1 MTGQERVMGKSWPII
16 QACMLKYIIWSML
29 LTHLVRLLCQKNQ
42 LRMRDG
48 PGLQGMMN
56 ILAWPIGI
64 WFYLSNVT
72 SLYSLV
78 RNKLLCMHCLATLS
92 LRQKT
97 VSLNKKK

>member
-1 MTGQERVMGKSWPII
+1 
-16 QACMLKYIIWSML
+16 ML
-29 LTHLVRLLCQKNQ
+29 LTHLVRLLCRKNQ

-78 RNKLLCMHCLATLS
+78 LIKLLCMHCLATLS
-92 LRQKT
+92 LQTKNSITKQKKVT
-97 VSLNKKK
+97 VNSRDIGQL